1 MMKILITGARSYIGM
16 SVAEYLARWPEVYQV
31 DTLDMQQ
38 ESWADADFGGY
49 DAVFHVAG
57 IAHIKE
63 TKENAP
69 LYYRVNRDLAIETAR
84 KAKVAGVGHFIFLSS
99 MSVYGIDQGP
109 LDPNAQPKPK
119 NNYGKSKFQA
129 EAGITALRD
138 ESFAV
143 AVLRPPMVY
152 GPGCKGN
159 YRALQ
164 KIARIAPFFPAYENI
179 RSMISMDNL
188 AAFVKEI
195 LDSRAD
201 GMFCPQDPEYVCT
214 CRMVRDIA
222 AANGKKMPLLKILN
236 PAVVLAKNFTALG
249 NRAFSDLYYTKSEG
263 NEAQKGEA

>member
-1 MMKILITGARSYIGM
+1 MKKILITGAGSYIGTCT
-16 SVAEYLARWPEVYQV
+16 ARYLAQWPELYQT
-31 DTLDMQQ
+31 DTLDMQ
-38 ESWADADFGGY
+38 EADWVKADFSGY

-63 TKENAP
+63 TEENAP
-69 LYYRVNRDLAIETAR
+69 LYYRVNRDLTIETAR
-84 KAKVAGVGHFIFLSS
+84 KAKEAGVGHFVFLSS
-99 MSVYGIDQGP
+99 MSVYGIDHGP
-109 LDPNAQPKPK
+109 LDPKTQPKPK
-119 NNYGKSKFQA
+119 SNYGKSKFQA
-129 EAGITALRD
+129 EEGITALRD

-143 AVLRPPMVY
+143 TVLRPPMVY

-195 LDSRAD
+195 LDSRRD
-201 GMFCPQDPEYVCT
+201 GVFCPQDPEYVCT

-222 AANGKKMPLLKILN
+222 AANGKKMPLLKLLN
-236 PAVVLAKNFTALG
+236 PAVVLAKNYTALG